1 MAHFIEV
8 IGTMWLPAVTA
19 ATRYPV
25 YERDLATMR
34 YEDGTIN
41 RDDIEG
47 WLITHSGDFQWI
59 DDFAAWIDG
68 TEYPWAHEDSAATF
82 SDCFYG
88 SEE

>member
-1 MAHFIEV
+1 MAHYVEV
-8 IGTMWLPAVTA
+8 IGTIWLPAVTA

-25 YERDLATMR
+25 YERDLENMR
-34 YEDGTIN
+34 LEDRTID
-41 RDDIEG
+41 REAIEE
-47 WLITHSGDFQWI
+47 WLTTYSGDFQCI

-68 TEYPWAHEDSAATF
+68 IEYPWAHEDSEVTF